1 MKPTCTLFAL
11 AAGLLFSSIPAR
23 AGEGSITYEGK
34 VGPGKGKHVVLI
46 SGDEEYRSEEGLP
59 MLGKILSQHHGFKC
73 TVLFS
78 VNGDGVI
85 DPENQKSLT
94 DPAALDSA
102 DAIIMLLRFRQ
113 WDHAAVEKFDAACER
128 GIPIIGLR
136 TSTHAFLG
144 EKKGFG
150 KRVLGEGWVSHWGR
164 HKKEGALGVIEP
176 TAKNHPILRGCGII
190 FGDSD
195 VYEVYPPDDADILVR
210 ALVVDSLTADGKP
223 VDYKKK
229 RRPGGEEKSV
239 NDPPMP
245 VAWTREYKWDSGKT
259 SKIFTTTLGAAT
271 DLLTEGTRRMV
282 VNSVFW
288 GLGIDVPEK
297 ADVSFVDPYQPTFF
311 GFGTYRKGIRPEDHA
326 LGKELKAAS
335 E

>member
-1 MKPTCTLFAL
+1 MKSICSSLPL
-11 AAGLLFSSIPAR
+11 AAGLLFFPVVAM

-34 VGPGKGKHVVLI
+34 DGPGKGKHIVLI
-46 SGDEEYRSEEGLP
+46 AGDEEYRSEEGLP

-78 VNGDGVI
+78 VNEDGVI

-113 WDHAAVEKFDAACER
+113 WDDVAIEKFDAACER
-128 GIPIIGLR
+128 GVPIIGLR

-144 EKKGFG
+144 KKKGFG

-164 HKKEGALGVIEP
+164 HKREGALGVIEP
-176 TAKNHPILRGCGII
+176 SAKDHPIMNGCGVI

-195 VYEVYPPDDADILVR
+195 VYEVYPPEDAQILVR
-210 ALVVDSLTADGKP
+210 ALVVDGLTADSKP
-223 VDYKKK
+223 MDYKKK
-229 RRPGGEEKSV
+229 RRPKGEEKSV

-271 DLLTEGTRRMV
+271 DLQTDGTRRMV
-282 VNSVFW
+282 VNAVFW
-288 GLGIDVPEK
+288 GLGMDVPEK
-297 ADVSFVDPYQPTFF
+297 ADVSFVDPYKPTFF
-311 GFGTYRKGIRPEDHA
+311 GFGNFRKGIRPEDHA
-326 LGKELKAAS
+326 LGMELKASA